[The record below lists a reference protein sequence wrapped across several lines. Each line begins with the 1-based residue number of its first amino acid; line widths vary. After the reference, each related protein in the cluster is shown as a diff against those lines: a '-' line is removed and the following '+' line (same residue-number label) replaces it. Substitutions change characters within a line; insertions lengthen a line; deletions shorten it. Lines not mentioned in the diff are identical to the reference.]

1 MNFKNFLKESVAD
14 LGQRASDA
22 QKLRSQRLQEL
33 DKQKT
38 EMAVKGF
45 VPSPQ
50 GAPTKLGSN
59 FRRAFF
65 YDPSM
70 DKAPEYTVAE
80 WHQSEQEKRKLQ
92 GDLDVVA
99 MKYGADIR
107 LQSARLLA
115 EKLENKLNRDHDIDK
130 IQAKYKADRNLQDAQ
145 NSFQGRFDV
154 LTRSLTRAEIT
165 SLQLQN
171 RIQTEINSLKSMKMG
186 FERRFVRENGEYIQ
200 ELELYMKELETF
212 HKQAQTD
219 YLASGVR
226 EIDQRI
232 KTKKLETKEWEDN
245 RVFRDT
251 KNWLELNSLNLQVEQ
266 DKIKLFLDTF
276 TSVEILDKNGGK
288 QVWAVSKVNPK
299 QRHLMYSIPA
309 GSDVISEAQAKNAV
323 LQMMN
328 NINIVTNRTGDGWP
342 VDEVE
347 EFDGILNPDESDDGP
362 KTIDQ
367 LMEEKAKREQP
378 PLGGGEGEGSWTPPT
393 ELTPDENWTPSRD
406 SGGTASRRGISTE
419 ALSSLGVP
427 TSGPTRSMRNVGLND
442 NSARRFNT

>member
-14 LGQRASDA
+14 LGQRAGEA

-33 DKQKT
+33 DKQKA

-45 VPSPQ
+45 VPSTE

-70 DKAPEYTVAE
+70 DKAPEYTAAE
-80 WHQSEQEKRKLQ
+80 WHESEQGKRKLQ
-92 GDLDVVA
+92 GDLDVIV
-99 MKYGADIR
+99 MKYGADMK
-107 LQSARLLA
+107 LQSARLSA
-115 EKLENKLNRDHDIDK
+115 EKLENELDRDHDINK
-130 IQAKYKADRNLQDAQ
+130 IKEQYRADRNLQNAQ
-145 NSFQGRFDV
+145 NSFKGRFDV
-154 LTRSLTRAEIT
+154 LTQSLTRAEIT

-171 RIQTEINSLKSMKMG
+171 RIQTEINSLKSMKLG
-186 FERRFVRENGEYIQ
+186 FEKRFVQENGEYIQ

-212 HKQAQTD
+212 HKQAQTE
-219 YLASGVR
+219 YVASGVR

-232 KTKKLETKEWEDN
+232 KDKDLKAKEWEEN

-251 KNWLELNSLNLQVEQ
+251 KNWLELNAANLENEQ
-266 DKIKLFLDTF
+266 EKIQLFLDTF

-309 GSDVISEAQAKNAV
+309 GVDVISEAQAKNAM

-328 NINIVTNRTGDGWP
+328 NINIVTNRTGSGLP
-342 VDEVE
+342 VDEME
-347 EFDGILNPDESDDGP
+347 KFNSLLNPDETDGGT
-362 KTIDQ
+362 KTMEQI
-367 LMEEKAKREQP
+367 MEEEAKKDQP
-378 PLGGGEGEGSWTPPT
+378 PLGGGEEEGSWTPPA
-393 ELTPDENWTPSRD
+393 LPSLDGNWTPSPD
-406 SGGTASRRGISTE
+406 SGGTASRRGISRE

-427 TSGPTRSMRNVGLND
+427 TRGATQSMRNVGLND